1 MKDLKN
7 IIFMVGGFVL
17 LSIYTVRA
25 TDNPKII
32 PESIVSVTSV
42 ETSTEM
48 QESETETFIFE
59 ESTAEV
65 ASTHT
70 ADVRIISDEELELL
84 ALVTMAE
91 AEDESELGKRLVID
105 TVLNRVDSSHFPN
118 TITDVIYQ
126 KHQFTSM
133 WNGRY
138 KKTYVDDY
146 VRNLVLEELKDRTN
160 SDVIFFRMDRYSD
173 YGTPL
178 FKEDGHYFSAYCTL

>member
-1 MKDLKN
+1 
-7 IIFMVGGFVL
+7 MVGGFVV

-25 TDNPKII
+25 TDNPKLI
-32 PESIVSVTSV
+32 PESIVSVAET
-42 ETSTEM
+42 ETSTEISIFE
-48 QESETETFIFE
+48 ESETEE
-59 ESTAEV
+59 ET
-65 ASTHT
+65 TKHT
-70 ADVRIISDEELELL
+70 ADVRIISNEEFELL

-105 TVLNRVDSSHFPN
+105 TVLNRVDSPHFPN

-146 VRNLVLEELKDRTN
+146 IRNLVLEELKNRTN

-178 FKEDGHYFSAYCTL
+178 FKEDGHYFSAY

>member
-1 MKDLKN
+1 MKYLKN
-7 IIFMVGGFVL
+7 IIFMVGGFVV

-32 PESIVSVTSV
+32 PESIVSVVET

-59 ESTAEV
+59 ESTSEV
-65 ASTHT
+65 ESTHT

-91 AEDESELGKRLVID
+91 AEGKRLVID
-105 TVLNRVDSSHFPN
+105 TVLNRVDSPHFPN

-160 SDVIFFRMDRYSD
+160 SDVIFFRMGRYSD

-178 FKEDGHYFSAYCTL
+178 FKEDGHYFSAY

>member
-160 SDVIFFRMDRYSD
+160 SDVIFFRMGRYSD

-178 FKEDGHYFSAYCTL
+178 FKEDGHYFSAY

>member
-7 IIFMVGGFVL
+7 IIFMVSGFVV

-25 TDNPKII
+25 TDNSKLI
-32 PESIVSVTSV
+32 PESIVSVAET
-42 ETSTEM
+42 ETSTEISIS
-48 QESETETFIFE
+48 EEPSTETET
-59 ESTAEV
+59 
-65 ASTHT
+65 THK
-70 ADVRIISDEELELL
+70 ADVRIISNEEFELL

-105 TVLNRVDSSHFPN
+105 TVLNRVDSPHFPN
-118 TITDVIYQ
+118 NITDVIYQ

-133 WNGRY
+133 WNDRY

-146 VRNLVLEELKDRTN
+146 IRNLVLEELKDRTN

-178 FKEDGHYFSAYCTL
+178 FKEDGHYFSAY

>member
-65 ASTHT
+65 ASTHI

-178 FKEDGHYFSAYCTL
+178 FKEDGHYFSAY

>member
-1 MKDLKN
+1 MKNLKN

-42 ETSTEM
+42 ESSEEI
-48 QESETETFIFE
+48 QESKTETFIFE
-59 ESTAEV
+59 ESTTEV
-65 ASTHT
+65 ESTHT
-70 ADVRIISDEELELL
+70 ADVRIISDDELELL

-160 SDVIFFRMDRYSD
+160 SDVIFFRMGRYSD

-178 FKEDGHYFSAYCTL
+178 FKEDGHYFSAY